1 MLLANAIPLAWG
13 DPLVCTGALDE
24 PRAVTV
30 NPQPIA
36 SSVLARPL
44 NLEPVVADLRVTAG

>member
-1 MLLANAIPLAWG
+1 MSGTVDASRLVVMQLANAIPLAWA

-36 SSVLARPL
+36 SSVLAR
-44 NLEPVVADLRVTAG
+44 R